1 MRCEHRASP
10 NYSYQCVLEVN
21 HKEIHAYEMNGKR
34 FDVNTCCPDGQIKA
48 MEDGLKKSK
57 N

>member
-1 MRCEHRASP
+1 MRCEHKASP
-10 NYSYQCVLEVN
+10 NYSYQCVLEN
-21 HKEIHAYEMNGKR
+21 RHEGIHTYEMNGKK